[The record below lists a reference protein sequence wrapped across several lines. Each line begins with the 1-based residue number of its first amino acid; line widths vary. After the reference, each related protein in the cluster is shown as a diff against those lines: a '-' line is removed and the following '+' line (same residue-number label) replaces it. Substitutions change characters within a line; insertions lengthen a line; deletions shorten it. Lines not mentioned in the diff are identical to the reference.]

1 MIRRPHAAFVLILF
15 LAVLAISARP
25 ALAEGAVSGHVTVPA
40 GAKIDGVK
48 IILIPETARSGRLT
62 VKLGKK
68 ADFYFGIVPQ
78 GTWTLAVE
86 GTDLVPTSIK
96 VLVHDTETRKDLTNF
111 EGPPPAKQVFEV
123 GATLKVTYDI
133 TLGAAKAAAAAPASG
148 KAPGPSNEEITS
160 LLQSG
165 DYAGGL
171 AKIDAALAQ
180 NPENPALHYWRGF
193 ALFKAKKFDEATAE
207 IHRAMELKPD
217 QVGCHWV
224 LGAILSQAGKKTE
237 AIAEFEKEIAN
248 PNVDAATR
256 VNSYINIGLLQR
268 DTGNH
273 EASIAA
279 FEKVIELDNTQSEA
293 YSYLAEQYLAVGKPA
308 KAEEVQAKGRA
319 LGVEDPKAVFNV
331 GATYWN
337 EKQFAKAEEAFRRA
351 VTLDPGFSQA
361 WKSLG
366 YALLNEGKTDEAA
379 KALGKYV
386 ELEPGAADAADV
398 KKMIKDLGSHK

>member
-1 MIRRPHAAFVLILF
+1 MIRRVSVVPVF
-15 LAVLAISARP
+15 AVLWI
-25 ALAEGAVSGHVTVPA
+25 ALAFSLHPARADGAVSGHVTLPPNTSPEN
-40 GAKIDGVK
+40 VK
-48 IILIPETARSGRLT
+48 IVLVPESARSGRLS

-68 ADFYFGIVPQ
+68 GDFYFGIVPQ
-78 GTWTLAVE
+78 GTWTLTVE
-86 GTDLVPTSIK
+86 GTDLVPTTISL
-96 VLVHDTETRKDLTNF
+96 LVHDNETRKDVTKF
-111 EGPPPAKQVFEV
+111 EGAPPAKQVFEV
-123 GATLKVTYDI
+123 GVNLKVTYDL
-133 TLGAAKAAAAAPASG
+133 TLGPAKPAPSAASDHPAP
-148 KAPGPSNEEITS
+148 PSNDEITS

-171 AKIDAALAQ
+171 AKIDAALVQ
-180 NPENPALHYWRGF
+180 NPDNSALVYWRGF
-193 ALFKAKKFDEATAE
+193 ALFKLKKLDEASAA
-207 IHRAMELKPD
+207 IRHAQELKPD

-224 LGAILSQAGKKTE
+224 MGAILTQQNKKAE

-248 PNVDAATR
+248 PQTDAATR

-268 DTGNH
+268 DQGNH

-279 FEKVIELDNTQSEA
+279 FEKVIELDKTQSEA
-293 YSYLAEQYLAVGKPA
+293 YSYLAEQYLAAGKPA
-308 KAEEVQAKGRA
+308 KAEEVQAKGRE

-337 EKQFAKAEEAFRRA
+337 DKQFAKAEEAFRRA
-351 VTLDPGFSQA
+351 VTLDPSFSQA

-386 ELEPGAADAADV
+386 ELEPSASDAAEV
-398 KKMIKDLGSHK
+398 KKMIKEIQPH